1 MAEYGQF
8 KYGKIEKYGKYRL
21 SSGGQQGVGEQS
33 KFRIRGYGYDG
44 KKTDYVVI
52 NREKVSIP
60 YYHPPVRIRAKDG
73 EWVRTSH
80 ETIKGSTPSVRI
92 RSIDSE
98 GNPSDWVIGSQG
110 NLR

>member
-8 KYGKIEKYGKYRL
+8 KYGKIEKYGRYRL
-21 SSGGQQGVGEQS
+21 SSGKHQGIGEQS
-33 KFRIRGYGYDG
+33 KFRIRGHGHDG
-44 KKTDYVVI
+44 NKTDYVVM
-52 NREKVSIP
+52 NRERVSIRD
-60 YYHPPVRIRAKDG
+60 YYPAIRMRAKDG

-80 ETIKGSTPSVRI
+80 EVIKGGSPSVRI

-98 GNPSDWVIGSQG
+98 GNLSDWVVGSQG